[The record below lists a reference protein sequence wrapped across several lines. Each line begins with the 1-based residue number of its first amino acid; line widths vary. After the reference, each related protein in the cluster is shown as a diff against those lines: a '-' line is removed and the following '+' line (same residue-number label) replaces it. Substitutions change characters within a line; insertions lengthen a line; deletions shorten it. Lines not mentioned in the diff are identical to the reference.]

1 MLTILGRESSI
12 NVRKVMWTCAE
23 LNLEF
28 ERQDWGIG
36 FKDVNTDE
44 FRALNPN
51 AKIPVLLDGDH
62 VLWESHTIVR
72 YLANRQAPTALYP
85 QDAWQRAKVDQW
97 LDWQASELNP
107 TWTYAFWSLVRQSPK
122 HQDASQVQASLAAWT
137 QVMGILEEHLA
148 QTQAYAAG
156 PEFSLADIILG
167 LSIHRWL
174 NTPFDRPLLK
184 AVEDYYHR
192 LAARPAFVE
201 QCAGFP

>member
-62 VLWESHTIVR
+62 VLW
-72 YLANRQAPTALYP
+72 
-85 QDAWQRAKVDQW
+85 
-97 LDWQASELNP
+97 
-107 TWTYAFWSLVRQSPK
+107 
-122 HQDASQVQASLAAWT
+122 
-137 QVMGILEEHLA
+137 
-148 QTQAYAAG
+148 
-156 PEFSLADIILG
+156 
-167 LSIHRWL
+167 
-174 NTPFDRPLLK
+174 
-184 AVEDYYHR
+184 
-192 LAARPAFVE
+192 
-201 QCAGFP
+201 

>member
-72 YLANRQAPTALYP
+72 YLANRQAPAALYP

-137 QVMGILEEHLA
+137 QVMGILEKHLA

-174 NTPFDRPLLK
+174 NTPFDRPLFK

>member
-72 YLANRQAPTALYP
+72 YLANHQAPTALYP

-122 HQDASQVQASLAAWT
+122 HQDTSQVQASLAAWT
-137 QVMGILEEHLA
+137 QVMGILEKHLA

-192 LAARPAFVE
+192 LAARPAFIK

>member
-23 LNLEF
+23 LSLEF
-28 ERQDWGIG
+28 ERQDWGLG

-44 FRALNPN
+44 FLALNPN
-51 AKIPVLLDGDH
+51 AKIPVLLDGDR

-72 YLANRQAPTALYP
+72 YLANRQSSTALYP

-97 LDWQASELNP
+97 IDWQACELNP
-107 TWTYAFWSLVRQSPK
+107 SWSYAFMSLVRQSPQ
-122 HQDASQVQASLAAWT
+122 HQDAGQVQASLSAWA
-137 QVMGILEEHLA
+137 QMMSILDKQLA

-156 PEFSLADIILG
+156 PAFSLADIILG

-174 NTPFDRPLLK
+174 NTPFDRPKLQ
-184 AVEDYYHR
+184 AAEDYYHR
-192 LAARPAFVE
+192 LASRPAFLE

>member
-23 LNLEF
+23 LNLAF

-72 YLANRQAPTALYP
+72 YLANRQASTALYP

-107 TWTYAFWSLVRQSPK
+107 AWTYAFWGLVRQSPK

-137 QVMGILEEHLA
+137 QVMGILEKHLA

-192 LAARPAFVE
+192 LAARPAFAE

>member
-23 LNLEF
+23 LNLAF

-44 FRALNPN
+44 FRTLNPN
-51 AKIPVLLDGDH
+51 AKIPVLLDGER
-62 VLWESHTIVR
+62 VLWESNTIVR
-72 YLANRQAPTALYP
+72 YLANRQGPTALYP
-85 QDAWQRAKVDQW
+85 QEAWQRAQVDQW

-107 TWTYAFWSLVRQSPK
+107 VWTYAFWALVRQSPQ
-122 HQDASQVQASLAAWT
+122 HQDADQIQGSLTAWT
-137 QVMGILEEHLA
+137 RVMSILDKHLA
-148 QTQAYAAG
+148 QTPAYVAG
-156 PEFSLADIILG
+156 PDFTLADIILG

-174 NTPFDRPLLK
+174 NTPFDRPVFT
-184 AVEDYYHR
+184 ATQDYYHR
-192 LAARPAFVE
+192 LATRPAFVE